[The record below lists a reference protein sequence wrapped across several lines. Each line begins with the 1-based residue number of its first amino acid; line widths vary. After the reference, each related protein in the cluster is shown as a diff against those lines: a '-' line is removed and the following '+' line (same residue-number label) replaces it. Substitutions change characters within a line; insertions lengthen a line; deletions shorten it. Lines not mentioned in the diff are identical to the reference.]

1 MIQHT
6 TGYPVPE
13 ASICINK
20 SQLKLYNKQ
29 DKFPTYYLDN
39 GQEFQI
45 QLFNPTQDT
54 ILAKIQLNGKAISQG
69 GLVIKPGERVFL
81 ERYLDIAKKFLF
93 ETYEVSNTNAVKQA
107 IANNGDF
114 KVEFYRESQ
123 VVPISNT
130 ITTTWPNVGYPDI
143 YTYDANKFGRS
154 TLIGRSDISS
164 SAPASMDW
172 MSLGDSFDNSSA
184 LGQASLGETGL
195 VNGVSSTNQVNFT
208 NASNSYFSHTLGE
221 TTSAQYKSPGVT
233 TREADLSTT
242 TKQVP
247 STKTIETG
255 RVEAGSDS
263 NQQITYVN
271 KSWEYYAFHT
281 VEYKLLPTSQKIN
294 TTKDLQVARY
304 CHSCGNRRKPEHKFC
319 PACGTKL

>member
-1 MIQHT
+1 MIQT
-6 TGYPVPE
+6 STGYRVPE

-20 SQLKLYNKQ
+20 SQLKVYNKQ

-54 ILAKIQLNGKAISQG
+54 ILAKIQLNGKTISQG
-69 GLVIKPGERVFL
+69 GLVLKPGERVFL

-93 ETYEVSNTNAVKQA
+93 ETYEVSNTNEVKQA

-123 VVPISNT
+123 FVPISTT
-130 ITTTWPNVGYPDI
+130 ITTTTTWPNLGYPDF
-143 YTYDANKFGRS
+143 YYYDTNKFGKH
-154 TLIGRSDISS
+154 TLIDQSMMRC
-164 SAPASMDW
+164 SASID
-172 MSLGDSFDNSSA
+172 SLDFMEQSNFLSKSCPNSAIGQGINTYVNQTNNLSLDSA
-184 LGQASLGETGL
+184 
-195 VNGVSSTNQVNFT
+195 
-208 NASNSYFSHTLGE
+208 
-221 TTSAQYKSPGVT
+221 TS
-233 TREADLSTT
+233 
-242 TKQVP
+242 KQVP

-255 RVEAGSDS
+255 RVEAGTDS

-271 KSWEYYAFHT
+271 KSFEYTAFHT
-281 VEYKLLPTSQKIN
+281 IEYKLLPTSQKIN
-294 TTKDLQVARY
+294 TTKDLHVARY

-319 PACGTKL
+319 PACGSKL

>member
-6 TGYPVPE
+6 TGYAVPE

-54 ILAKIQLNGKAISQG
+54 ILAKIQLNGKSISQG
-69 GLVIKPGERVFL
+69 GLVLKPGERVFL

-107 IANNGDF
+107 IAHNGDF

-130 ITTTWPNVGYPDI
+130 ITTTTWPTLNYPDI
-143 YTYDANKFGRS
+143 YHYDANKFGRS

-172 MSLGDSFDNSSA
+172 LSLGDSIDNSSA
-184 LGQASLGETGL
+184 LGQASLGNTAIGTTTQS
-195 VNGVSSTNQVNFT
+195 NGNATTNLTNAFYSNTTNFT
-208 NASNSYFSHTLGE
+208 
-221 TTSAQYKSPGVT
+221 SPGVFT
-233 TREADLSTT
+233 TEKDETF
-242 TKQVP
+242 VP

-263 NQQITYVN
+263 NQQITYIN
-271 KSWEYYAFHT
+271 KSWEYNAFHT

-294 TTKDLQVARY
+294 TTKDIQVARY

>member
-6 TGYPVPE
+6 TGYAVPE
-13 ASICINK
+13 ASVCINK

-39 GQEFQI
+39 GQDFQI

-54 ILAKIQLNGKAISQG
+54 ILAKIQLNGKSISQG
-69 GLVIKPGERVFL
+69 GLVLKPGERVFL
-81 ERYLDIAKKFLF
+81 ERYLNIAKKFLF

-107 IANNGDF
+107 IEHNGDL

-130 ITTTWPNVGYPDI
+130 ITTTTWTNLGYPNI
-143 YTYDANKFGRS
+143 YHYDANKFGRS

-164 SAPASMDW
+164 TAPASMDW
-172 MSLGDSFDNSSA
+172 LSLGNPFDNSSA
-184 LGQASLGETGL
+184 LGQASLGA
-195 VNGVSSTNQVNFT
+195 T
-208 NASNSYFSHTLGE
+208 NAFFSQ
-221 TTSAQYKSPGVT
+221 SQQQYKSPGIASN
-233 TREADLSTT
+233 EATNSTLT
-242 TKQVP
+242 SKQVP

-255 RVEAGSDS
+255 RVEAGADS

-271 KSWEYYAFHT
+271 KSFEYTAFHT

-294 TTKDLQVARY
+294 TTQDVHVARY
-304 CHSCGNRRKPEHKFC
+304 CHSCGNKRKPEHKFC
-319 PACGTKL
+319 PACGSKL

>member
-1 MIQHT
+1 MIQTSTRYH
-6 TGYPVPE
+6 VPE

-54 ILAKIQLNGKAISQG
+54 ILAKIQLNGKSISQG
-69 GLVIKPGERVFL
+69 GLVLKPGERVFL
-81 ERYLDIAKKFLF
+81 ERYLDIPKKFLF
-93 ETYEVSNTNAVKQA
+93 ETYEVHNTQLVKQA
-107 IANNGDF
+107 IEHNGDF

-123 VVPISNT
+123 IVPISNT
-130 ITTTWPNVGYPDI
+130 ITTTTTWPNLGYPDI

-172 MSLGDSFDNSSA
+172 LTLGEFDNSSA
-184 LGQASLGETGL
+184 LGQASGNAMHSQGNNSLSNST
-195 VNGVSSTNQVNFT
+195 NAFYSST
-208 NASNSYFSHTLGE
+208 SHL
-221 TTSAQYKSPGVT
+221 TSGTQFKSPGVHT
-233 TREADLSTT
+233 TESDLSTSSS
-242 TKQVP
+242 KQVP

-271 KSWEYYAFHT
+271 KSFEYVAFHT

-304 CHSCGNRRKPEHKFC
+304 CHTCGTKRKPEHKFC